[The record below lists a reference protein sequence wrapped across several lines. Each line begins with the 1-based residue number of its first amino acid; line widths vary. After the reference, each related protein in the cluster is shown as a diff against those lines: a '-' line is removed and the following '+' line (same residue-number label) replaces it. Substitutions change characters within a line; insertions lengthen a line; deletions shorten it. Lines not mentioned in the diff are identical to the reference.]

1 MIAPLRLILMLLVVL
16 SVIYIIASFWSRN
29 TRRRKLIAFWDKKGL
44 TGDRDAFI
52 DRGLRQYDR
61 SLRRKLLLGVY
72 IVPLGAIAV
81 LVFVTNFM

>member
-72 IVPLGAIAV
+72 IVPIC
-81 LVFVTNFM
+81 LVALMIYLTNFH